1 MTRALMVQGTGS
13 DVGKSLIVAGLA
25 RAFTRRGLKVRPF
38 KPQNMSNNAAVTVD
52 GGEIG
57 RSQALQARA
66 CGVAPSVHMNPVL
79 LKPET
84 DTGAQ
89 VIVRGKREA
98 TLAAKAWKRERVK
111 FLPKVLESF
120 AQLSDEAEL
129 VLIEGAGSPAE
140 INLRDGD
147 IANMGFA
154 IAADVP
160 VLLVGDIHRGGVIA
174 SIVGSLDVISNE
186 DAAQIRAFLINKF
199 HGDISLFDDGVRYLE
214 ERTGRPCA
222 GVIPHFAQA
231 HKLPPEDALALE
243 RFGKPEEASVKIAV
257 PRFSRI
263 ANFDDLDP
271 LRMSPGVTIDLVQ
284 PGRPLPDDA
293 TLILLPGSKST
304 IGDMK
309 IMAEQGWDID
319 IKAHMRQGRRVLGL
333 CGGYQMLG
341 RRIHDPE
348 GIEGQAES
356 VDGLGLLDVETTLT
370 GDKTLTSIEVV
381 HTASGQKIAG
391 YEMHI
396 GRTTGADCERPFV
409 RHSGRGE
416 GAISKDGLV
425 EGTYLHGI
433 FGSDGFRRAYLD
445 ALGADVA
452 GDFAYEATVEVTL
465 DELAAHLETHA
476 DLDLLYDIAQGGSSV
491 PVRRGVSGGW

>member
-25 RAFTRRGLKVRPF
+25 RAFTRRGLNVRPF

-98 TLAAKAWKRERVK
+98 TLAARDWKRERTR

-120 AQLSDEAEL
+120 ARLSAEADL
-129 VLIEGAGSPAE
+129 VLVEGAGSPAE

-154 IAADVP
+154 LAADVP

-174 SIVGSLDVISNE
+174 GIVGTMEVISKD
-186 DAAQIRAFLINKF
+186 DAAYIRAFLINKF
-199 HGDISLFDDGVRYLE
+199 HGDTTLFDDGVRYLE
-214 ERTGRPCA
+214 QHTRRPCA
-222 GVIPHFAQA
+222 GVIPHFAHA
-231 HKLPPEDALALE
+231 HRLPAEDALALE
-243 RFGKPEEASVKIAV
+243 ALAKPGDGSVKIAV
-257 PRFSRI
+257 PRLSRI

-284 PGRPLPDDA
+284 PGRPLPGDA

-309 IMAEQGWDID
+309 VMAEQGWDID
-319 IKAHMRQGRRVLGL
+319 IKAHLRQGRRVLGL

-348 GIEGQAES
+348 GIEGPPES
-356 VDGLGLLDVETTLT
+356 IDALGLLDAETTLT
-370 GDKTLTSIEVV
+370 GDKTLISVEAV
-381 HTASGQKIAG
+381 HTASGEKVTG

-396 GRTTGADCERPFV
+396 GRTEGADCERPFV
-409 RHSGRGE
+409 QVSGRGE
-416 GAISKDGLV
+416 GAVSIDGLV

-433 FGSDGFRRAYLD
+433 FASDAFRRTYLNT
-445 ALGADVA
+445 LGA
-452 GDFAYEATVEVTL
+452 GEPGGFAYEATIEATL
-465 DELAAHLETHA
+465 DELAEHLEAHA
-476 DLDLLYDIAQGGSSV
+476 DLDLLYDIAQGGSSA
-491 PVRRGVSGGW
+491 PLRRNASGR